1 MTLPLHI
8 FEPRYRQMV
17 NRCLTERE
25 PFGVVLIRR
34 GPEVGGYAEPYPI
47 GTYGLISRVER
58 LRDGRMNIEV
68 VGQERFRV
76 LALHHDEAYLT
87 GTVEK
92 FPLVE
97 AHGPTVIRCAQRLI
111 HWLDRYLK
119 LLSEVANISFDRQ
132 GLPTS
137 PVALAYFA
145 AIIIQAPLT
154 EKQTLLSCPTADEM
168 LERECVLYRRELSLI
183 RAMLDSRRFRQNS
196 DFSPN

>member
-8 FEPRYRQMV
+8 FEPRYRQMI
-17 NRCLTERE
+17 NHCIAERE
-25 PFGVVLIRR
+25 PFGVLLIRT
-34 GPEVGGYAEPYPI
+34 GPEVGGAAEPHPI
-47 GTYGLISRVER
+47 GTYGAISRVER
-58 LRDGRMNIEV
+58 LPDGRMNIEV

-97 AHGPTVIRCAQRLI
+97 ADAPAAAKCARHLI
-111 HWLDRYLK
+111 QWVGRYLK
-119 LLSEVANISFDRQ
+119 LLSEVADVSFDRQ

-137 PVALAYFA
+137 PLALAYFA
-145 AIIIQAPLT
+145 AIIVQAPMT
-154 EKQTLLSCPTADEM
+154 EKQTLLNCATADEM
-168 LERECVLYRRELSLI
+168 LDRECQLYRRELSLI
-183 RAMLDSRRFRQNS
+183 RAMLNVPKSQQNS